1 MKTFIAGIIPKI
13 QEYSRKLDDLT
24 LLTNQHWVLL
34 DDIDQS
40 KTIFIFKASNELLVA
55 TNGIVEKGKWEYL
68 GNKSLL
74 IDIQD
79 KSFLFKQGFFDEN
92 VLALKVDGKD
102 EYSMLINENKFDQE
116 LNSISS
122 VLIFLEQNYSKK
134 KKAVVQQNNYTQN
147 LQISNIKEVG
157 SKISFSMG
165 RYTKFKVL
173 RSDNKTFQMNLKH
186 SNNKYFIYG
195 WREILLF
202 PNKETCL
209 LYILNNM

>member
-1 MKTFIAGIIPKI
+1 MKTFIASIIPKI
-13 QEYSRKLDDLT
+13 QEYSRKLDDIT
-24 LLTNQHWVLL
+24 LLTNQHWVLI
-34 DDIDQS
+34 DDIELS
-40 KTIFIFKASNELLVA
+40 KTIFIFKTSNELLVA

-68 GNKSLL
+68 GNQSLL
-74 IDIQD
+74 IDLQD

-122 VLIFLEQNYSKK
+122 VLTFLEQNYSKK
-134 KKAVVQQNNYTQN
+134 NNAIFLKNDYTED
-147 LQISNIKEVG
+147 LEITDIIVIG
-157 SKISFSMG
+157 SKRTFKMG
-165 RYTKFKVL
+165 RHTEYQVL
-173 RSDNKTFQMNLKH
+173 RSDNMVFQIYRKH

-195 WREILLF
+195 PKEILLF